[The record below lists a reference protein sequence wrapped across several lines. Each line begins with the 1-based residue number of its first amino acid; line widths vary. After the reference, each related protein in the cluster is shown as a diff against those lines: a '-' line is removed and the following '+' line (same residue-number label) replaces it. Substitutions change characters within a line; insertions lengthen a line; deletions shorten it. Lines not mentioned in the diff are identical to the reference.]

1 MQHNT
6 HQIVC
11 TIYLDTIMKQ
21 FNFTFRK
28 VSFLS
33 FFFVLLFASCTKEE
47 SVSPLTQNKIYL
59 TGTGST
65 PTKWYL
71 TSYVSTATVL
81 PLNYAQKRYYKT
93 FGANNLYKDSDG
105 FVGSWDMPGTEQL
118 IERYVNY
125 PSGTPAT
132 QSYKIVSITA
142 TNLIIL
148 HDYNGTPITAVYTA
162 GN

>member
-1 MQHNT
+1 
-6 HQIVC
+6 
-11 TIYLDTIMKQ
+11 MKL
-21 FNFTFRK
+21 K
-28 VSFLS
+28 L
-33 FFFVLLFASCTKEE
+33 FFISISLFASIVFTGCAKEE
-47 SVSPLTQNKIYL
+47 ALSPLEQNKIYL
-59 TGTGST
+59 TGLGST
-65 PTKWYL
+65 PIKWLLKSL
-71 TSYVSTATVL
+71 TSSVTVL
-81 PLNYAQKRYYKT
+81 PLTFAQKNYSKT
-93 FGANNLYKDSDG
+93 YSKNGSYADSDG
-105 FVGSWDMPGTEQL
+105 FVGSWDMPSTEQL

>member
-1 MQHNT
+1 MFKSIIT
-6 HQIVC
+6 KLSPFFLVIV
-11 TIYLDTIMKQ
+11 
-21 FNFTFRK
+21 
-28 VSFLS
+28 
-33 FFFVLLFASCTKEE
+33 LFAGCTKEE
-47 SVSPLTQNKIYL
+47 PLTPLAQNKIYL
-59 TGTGST
+59 TGVGAT

-81 PLNYAQKRYYKT
+81 PLNYAQKRYCKT
-93 FGANNLYKDSDG
+93 FGTNNTYKDSDG
-105 FVGSWDMPGTEQL
+105 FLGSWDMPNTEQL

-125 PSGTPAT
+125 PSGAAAS

-142 TNLIIL
+142 SNLIIL

>member
-1 MQHNT
+1 
-6 HQIVC
+6 
-11 TIYLDTIMKQ
+11 MK
-21 FNFTFRK
+21 FK
-28 VSFLS
+28 S
-33 FFFVLLFASCTKEE
+33 FFFTISLLVTLLVTSCSKDAA
-47 SVSPLTQNKIYL
+47 VSPLDQNKVYL
-59 TGTGST
+59 TGVGAT

-81 PLNYAQKRYYKT
+81 PLNYAQKRYSKT
-93 FGANNLYKDSDG
+93 FSKNGFYTDSDG

-132 QSYKIVSITA
+132 QSYQIVSITA

-148 HDYNGTPITAVYTA
+148 HNYNGTSITAVYTA

>member
-1 MQHNT
+1 M
-6 HQIVC
+6 I
-11 TIYLDTIMKQ
+11 
-21 FNFTFRK
+21 
-28 VSFLS
+28 
-33 FFFVLLFASCTKEE
+33 FFVLQKHKIMFKRIIATLPPIFLFIILFASCNKEE
-47 SVSPLTQNKIYL
+47 PLTPLAQNKIYL
-59 TGTGST
+59 TGVGAT

-93 FGANNLYKDSDG
+93 FGANNIYKDSDG
-105 FVGSWDMPGTEQL
+105 FVGSWDMPGMEQL

-125 PSGTPAT
+125 PSGAAAS
-132 QSYKIVSITA
+132 QSYQIVSISA

-148 HDYNGTPITAVYTA
+148 HNYNGTPITALYTA

>member
-1 MQHNT
+1 MNLKT
-6 HQIVC
+6 KAKAFAFLTLFIV
-11 TIYLDTIMKQ
+11 
-21 FNFTFRK
+21 
-28 VSFLS
+28 
-33 FFFVLLFASCTKEE
+33 LFSACAKEE
-47 SVSPLTQNKIYL
+47 SVSTLNKNRIYL
-59 TGTGST
+59 TGLGST

-93 FGANNLYKDSDG
+93 FAANNLYKDSDG

-118 IERYVNY
+118 IERYVNF
-125 PSGTPAT
+125 PSGSPAT
-132 QSYKIVSITA
+132 QSYQIVSITA

>member
-118 IERYVNY
+118 IERYVNF

>member
-1 MQHNT
+1 M
-6 HQIVC
+6 
-11 TIYLDTIMKQ
+11 LKQ
-21 FNFTFRK
+21 FIRHSVPPF
-28 VSFLS
+28 FL
-33 FFFVLLFASCTKEE
+33 FFIVLFASCTKKE

-71 TSYVSTATVL
+71 TSYVSTATAL
-81 PLNYAQKRYYKT
+81 PLNYAQKLYYKT
-93 FGANNLYKDSDG
+93 FAANNLYKDSDG

-118 IERYVNY
+118 IERYINY
-125 PSGTPAT
+125 PSGAPAT
-132 QSYKIVSITA
+132 QSYQIVSITA

-148 HDYNGTPITAVYTA
+148 HNYNGIPITAVYTA

>member
-1 MQHNT
+1 MFKRIIST
-6 HQIVC
+6 
-11 TIYLDTIMKQ
+11 LPP
-21 FNFTFRK
+21 F
-28 VSFLS
+28 
-33 FFFVLLFASCTKEE
+33 LLFIVLATSCSKET
-47 SVSPLTQNKIYL
+47 SVSPLDQSKVYL
-59 TGTGST
+59 TGAGAT

-105 FVGSWDMPGTEQL
+105 FVGSWDMPGMEQL

-125 PSGTPAT
+125 PSGAAAS
-132 QSYKIVSITA
+132 QSYQIVSISA

-148 HDYNGTPITAVYTA
+148 HNYNGTPITALYTA

>member
-1 MQHNT
+1 
-6 HQIVC
+6 
-11 TIYLDTIMKQ
+11 L
-21 FNFTFRK
+21 
-28 VSFLS
+28 
-33 FFFVLLFASCTKEE
+33 FFVLLFASCAKEE
-47 SVSPLTQNKIYL
+47 SVSPLTQYKIYL

-93 FGANNLYKDSDG
+93 YGANNLYKDSDG

-118 IERYVNY
+118 IERYVNF
-125 PSGTPAT
+125 PSGSPAS
-132 QSYKIVSITA
+132 QSYQIISITA

>member
-1 MQHNT
+1 MNHFKLFQSRLF
-6 HQIVC
+6 C
-11 TIYLDTIMKQ
+11 L
-21 FNFTFRK
+21 
-28 VSFLS
+28 
-33 FFFVLLFASCTKEE
+33 FFVLLFASCTKEE
-47 SVSPLTQNKIYL
+47 SLTPLTQNKIYL

-71 TSYVSTATVL
+71 TSYATTATVL

-93 FGANNLYKDSDG
+93 FATNNLYKDSDG

-125 PSGTPAT
+125 PSGSPAT
-132 QSYKIVSITA
+132 QSYQIVSITA

>member
-1 MQHNT
+1 MR
-6 HQIVC
+6 QI
-11 TIYLDTIMKQ
+11 I
-21 FNFTFRK
+21 NSFRT
-28 VSFLS
+28 SLLILFGS
-33 FFFVLLFASCTKEE
+33 LLFLATSCSKET
-47 SVSPLTQNKIYL
+47 SVSPLDQSKLYL
-59 TGTGST
+59 TGAGAT

-93 FGANNLYKDSDG
+93 FGANNFYKDSDG
-105 FVGSWDMPGTEQL
+105 FVGSWDMPSTEQL

-125 PSGTPAT
+125 PSGAPAT

>member
-1 MQHNT
+1 MFKR
-6 HQIVC
+6 IIA
-11 TIYLDTIMKQ
+11 TIPP
-21 FNFTFRK
+21 F
-28 VSFLS
+28 FL
-33 FFFVLLFASCTKEE
+33 FVLLFASCTKED
-47 SVSPLTQNKIYL
+47 SLPPLEQNKIYL
-59 TGTGST
+59 TGVGTT

-93 FGANNLYKDSDG
+93 FAANNIYKDSDG
-105 FVGSWDMPGTEQL
+105 FVGSWDMPGMEQL
-118 IERYVNY
+118 IERYVNF
-125 PSGTPAT
+125 PSSAAAS
-132 QSYKIVSITA
+132 QSYQIVSITA

>member
-1 MQHNT
+1 
-6 HQIVC
+6 
-11 TIYLDTIMKQ
+11 MKQ
-21 FNFTFRK
+21 LNFIFRK
-28 VSFLS
+28 VAFLS
-33 FFFVLLFASCTKEE
+33 LFIVLFSACAKEE
-47 SVSPLTQNKIYL
+47 SISPLTQNKVFL
-59 TGTGST
+59 TGSGSA
-65 PTKWYL
+65 PIKWFL
-71 TSYVSTATVL
+71 TSYVSTATSL

-93 FGANNLYKDSDG
+93 FAVNNLYKDSDG
-105 FVGSWDMPGTEQL
+105 FVGSWDMPGMEQL

-125 PSGTPAT
+125 PSGAPAT

>member
-1 MQHNT
+1 MFKR
-6 HQIVC
+6 IIA
-11 TIYLDTIMKQ
+11 TIPP
-21 FNFTFRK
+21 F
-28 VSFLS
+28 FL
-33 FFFVLLFASCTKEE
+33 FFVLLFPSCTKEE
-47 SVSPLTQNKIYL
+47 SVSPLTQNKVYL

-93 FGANNLYKDSDG
+93 FAANNIYKDSDG
-105 FVGSWDMPGTEQL
+105 FVGSWDMPGMEQL

-125 PSGTPAT
+125 PSGSPAT
-132 QSYKIVSITA
+132 QSYQIVSITA

>member
-1 MQHNT
+1 MFKRIIAT
-6 HQIVC
+6 LPPFLLFIV
-11 TIYLDTIMKQ
+11 
-21 FNFTFRK
+21 
-28 VSFLS
+28 
-33 FFFVLLFASCTKEE
+33 LFASCSKET
-47 SVSPLTQNKIYL
+47 SVSPLTQSKVYL
-59 TGTGST
+59 TGAGAT

-71 TSYVSTATVL
+71 TSYVSTAMVL
-81 PLNYAQKRYYKT
+81 PLNYAQKRYFKT

-105 FVGSWDMPGTEQL
+105 FVGSWDMPSTEQL

>member
-1 MQHNT
+1 MFKRIIAT
-6 HQIVC
+6 LPPI
-11 TIYLDTIMKQ
+11 
-21 FNFTFRK
+21 
-28 VSFLS
+28 FL
-33 FFFVLLFASCTKEE
+33 FIILFASCTKEE
-47 SVSPLTQNKIYL
+47 PLTPLAQNKIYL
-59 TGTGST
+59 TGVGAT

-71 TSYVSTATVL
+71 TSYVSTASVL

-93 FGANNLYKDSDG
+93 FAANNIYKDSDG
-105 FVGSWDMPGTEQL
+105 FVGSWDMPGMEQL

>member
-1 MQHNT
+1 M
-6 HQIVC
+6 
-11 TIYLDTIMKQ
+11 LKQ
-21 FNFTFRK
+21 FIRHSVPPF
-28 VSFLS
+28 FL
-33 FFFVLLFASCTKEE
+33 FFIVLFASCTKKE

-59 TGTGST
+59 TGTGSI

-118 IERYVNY
+118 IERYVNFS
-125 PSGTPAT
+125 SGSPAT
-132 QSYKIVSITA
+132 QSYQIVSITA

-148 HDYNGTPITAVYTA
+148 HNYNGTPITAVYTA

>member
-1 MQHNT
+1 M
-6 HQIVC
+6 I
-11 TIYLDTIMKQ
+11 
-21 FNFTFRK
+21 
-28 VSFLS
+28 
-33 FFFVLLFASCTKEE
+33 FFVLQKHKVMFKRIIATLPPIFLFIILFASCNKEE
-47 SVSPLTQNKIYL
+47 PLTPLAQNKIYL
-59 TGTGST
+59 TGVGTT

-105 FVGSWDMPGTEQL
+105 FLGSWDMPNTEQL

-125 PSGTPAT
+125 PSGAAAS

>member
-1 MQHNT
+1 MF
-6 HQIVC
+6 
-11 TIYLDTIMKQ
+11 KQ
-21 FNFTFRK
+21 FIRHSVPPF
-28 VSFLS
+28 FL
-33 FFFVLLFASCTKEE
+33 FFVLLFSACTKEE
-47 SVSPLTQNKIYL
+47 SVSPLTQNKVYL

-71 TSYVSTATVL
+71 TSYVSTATSL

-93 FGANNLYKDSDG
+93 FAVNNLYKDSDG
-105 FVGSWDMPGTEQL
+105 FVGSWDMPSTEQL
-118 IERYVNY
+118 IERYVNF

-132 QSYKIVSITA
+132 QSYQIVSITA

>member
-1 MQHNT
+1 MNLVT
-6 HQIVC
+6 K
-11 TIYLDTIMKQ
+11 L
-21 FNFTFRK
+21 NPLPP
-28 VSFLS
+28 FLL
-33 FFFVLLFASCTKEE
+33 FFVLMFASCAKET
-47 SVSPLTQNKIYL
+47 SVSPLDQSKVYL
-59 TGTGST
+59 TGVGAT

-81 PLNYAQKRYYKT
+81 PLNYAQKRYFKT

-105 FVGSWDMPGTEQL
+105 FVGSWDMPSTEQL

-125 PSGTPAT
+125 PSGAQAT
-132 QSYKIVSITA
+132 QSYQIVSITA

>member
-1 MQHNT
+1 MFKRIIAT
-6 HQIVC
+6 LPPFLLFIV
-11 TIYLDTIMKQ
+11 
-21 FNFTFRK
+21 
-28 VSFLS
+28 
-33 FFFVLLFASCTKEE
+33 LFASCAKET
-47 SVSPLTQNKIYL
+47 SVSPLDQSKVYL
-59 TGTGST
+59 TGAGST

-81 PLNYAQKRYYKT
+81 PLNYAQKRYFKI
-93 FGANNLYKDSDG
+93 FGANNFYKDSDG
-105 FVGSWDMPGTEQL
+105 FVGSWDMPSTEQL

-125 PSGTPAT
+125 PSGAPAT

-148 HDYNGTPITAVYTA
+148 HDYNGTRITAVYTA

>member
-1 MQHNT
+1 
-6 HQIVC
+6 
-11 TIYLDTIMKQ
+11 
-21 FNFTFRK
+21 
-28 VSFLS
+28 
-33 FFFVLLFASCTKEE
+33 
-47 SVSPLTQNKIYL
+47 
-59 TGTGST
+59 
-65 PTKWYL
+65 
-71 TSYVSTATVL
+71 VL

-105 FVGSWDMPGTEQL
+105 FVGSWDMPSTEQL

-125 PSGTPAT
+125 PSGAPAT

>member
-1 MQHNT
+1 
-6 HQIVC
+6 
-11 TIYLDTIMKQ
+11 MKQ
-21 FNFTFRK
+21 FNFIFRK
-28 VSFLS
+28 VAILSFL
-33 FFFVLLFASCTKEE
+33 FVLLFSSCSKKTAI
-47 SVSPLTQNKIYL
+47 SQLDQNKIYL
-59 TGTGST
+59 TGA
-65 PTKWYL
+65 TKWYL

-81 PLNYAQKRYYKT
+81 PLNYAQKRYNKT
-93 FGANNLYKDSDG
+93 FGANNFYKDSDG
-105 FVGSWDMPGTEQL
+105 FAGSWDMPNTEQL

-125 PSGTPAT
+125 PSGAPAT

>member
-1 MQHNT
+1 MNLVT
-6 HQIVC
+6 RLKPFFIF
-11 TIYLDTIMKQ
+11 YLFI
-21 FNFTFRK
+21 
-28 VSFLS
+28 
-33 FFFVLLFASCTKEE
+33 LLLAGCKKKETL
-47 SVSPLTQNKIYL
+47 SPLAQNKVYL
-59 TGTGST
+59 TGTGAT

-93 FGANNLYKDSDG
+93 FAANNIYKDSDG
-105 FVGSWDMPGTEQL
+105 FVGSWDMPNTEQL

-125 PSGTPAT
+125 PSGAPAT

>member
-1 MQHNT
+1 MFKRLIPHS
-6 HQIVC
+6 VPP
-11 TIYLDTIMKQ
+11 
-21 FNFTFRK
+21 F
-28 VSFLS
+28 FL
-33 FFFVLLFASCTKEE
+33 FFVLLFASCTKEE
-47 SVSPLTQNKIYL
+47 SVSPLIQNKIYL

-93 FGANNLYKDSDG
+93 FAANNFYKDSDG

-148 HDYNGTPITAVYTA
+148 HDYNGTSITAVYTA

>member
-1 MQHNT
+1 MRQSN
-6 HQIVC
+6 
-11 TIYLDTIMKQ
+11 L
-21 FNFTFRK
+21 TFRF
-28 VSFLS
+28 SYLNLL
-33 FFFVLLFASCTKEE
+33 FVILFASCAKETTI
-47 SVSPLTQNKIYL
+47 SPLEQSKVHL
-59 TGTGST
+59 TGVGAT

-105 FVGSWDMPGTEQL
+105 FAGSWDMPNTEQL

-125 PSGTPAT
+125 PSGAPAT

>member
-1 MQHNT
+1 MKLVT
-6 HQIVC
+6 KLKPLFIFYFSIV
-11 TIYLDTIMKQ
+11 
-21 FNFTFRK
+21 
-28 VSFLS
+28 
-33 FFFVLLFASCTKEE
+33 LFASCAKET
-47 SVSPLTQNKIYL
+47 SVSPLDQSKIYL

-71 TSYVSTATVL
+71 TSYATTVTVL

-93 FGANNLYKDSDG
+93 FAANNLYKDSDG

-125 PSGTPAT
+125 PSGSPAT

>member
-1 MQHNT
+1 
-6 HQIVC
+6 
-11 TIYLDTIMKQ
+11 MK
-21 FNFTFRK
+21 FK
-28 VSFLS
+28 SFLFIIS
-33 FFFVLLFASCTKEE
+33 LLSTLLVTSCTKEE

-93 FGANNLYKDSDG
+93 FAANNLYKDSDG

-118 IERYVNY
+118 IERYVNF
-125 PSGTPAT
+125 PSGSPAT

>member
-1 MQHNT
+1 MF
-6 HQIVC
+6 
-11 TIYLDTIMKQ
+11 KQ
-21 FNFTFRK
+21 FIRHSVPPF
-28 VSFLS
+28 FL
-33 FFFVLLFASCTKEE
+33 FFVILFSACAKEE

-59 TGTGST
+59 TGAGNT

-93 FGANNLYKDSDG
+93 FATNNLYKDSDG

-118 IERYVNY
+118 IERYVNF
-125 PSGTPAT
+125 PSGSPAT

>member
-1 MQHNT
+1 MFKRIIAT
-6 HQIVC
+6 LPPFLFFIV
-11 TIYLDTIMKQ
+11 
-21 FNFTFRK
+21 
-28 VSFLS
+28 
-33 FFFVLLFASCTKEE
+33 LFAGCAKETN
-47 SVSPLTQNKIYL
+47 VSPLEQSKVYL
-59 TGTGST
+59 TGKGAT
-65 PTKWYL
+65 PIKWYL
-71 TSYVSTATVL
+71 TSFVSTATVL

-93 FGANNLYKDSDG
+93 FAANNLYKDSDG
-105 FVGSWDMPGTEQL
+105 FVGSWDMPSTEQL

>member
-1 MQHNT
+1 MRPIIHS
-6 HQIVC
+6 
-11 TIYLDTIMKQ
+11 
-21 FNFTFRK
+21 FRT
-28 VSFLS
+28 SLLILFGS
-33 FFFVLLFASCTKEE
+33 LLFLVTSCSKET
-47 SVSPLTQNKIYL
+47 SVSPLDQSKVYL
-59 TGTGST
+59 TGAGAT

-71 TSYVSTATVL
+71 TSYVSTATSL

-93 FGANNLYKDSDG
+93 FAENNLYKDSDG
-105 FVGSWDMPGTEQL
+105 FVGSWDMPDSEQL
-118 IERYVNY
+118 IERYVNF

>member
-1 MQHNT
+1 
-6 HQIVC
+6 
-11 TIYLDTIMKQ
+11 MKQ

-33 FFFVLLFASCTKEE
+33 LFFVLLFASCTKEE
-47 SVSPLTQNKIYL
+47 SVSPLVQNKIYL

-71 TSYVSTATVL
+71 TSYATTVTVL

-93 FGANNLYKDSDG
+93 FAANNLYKDSDG

-125 PSGTPAT
+125 PSGSPAT

-148 HDYNGTPITAVYTA
+148 HDYNGTPITADYTA

>member
-1 MQHNT
+1 MFKRFIRHS
-6 HQIVC
+6 VPP
-11 TIYLDTIMKQ
+11 
-21 FNFTFRK
+21 F
-28 VSFLS
+28 FL
-33 FFFVLLFASCTKEE
+33 FFVLLFASCAKEE
-47 SVSPLTQNKIYL
+47 SVSPLTQYKIYL

-93 FGANNLYKDSDG
+93 FGVNNLYKDSDG

-118 IERYVNY
+118 IERYVNF

-142 TNLIIL
+142 SNLIIL